1 MARKLESLPPLI
13 LASASPRRLELLSR
27 LPFKFTVVP
36 SEAAEVHNEQLTA
49 REVCMVNAYR
59 KARYV
64 AKRYPDHLV
73 LGADTLVSL
82 GTRLFGKPASVAQ
95 AQTMLAQL
103 QGRTHEVVT
112 GVCLIHLRSHHT
124 RVFAETTWV
133 TFKDLPDAVIKD
145 YVQRVQTLDKA
156 GAYAIQEFG
165 DMLVAHVDGSYDN
178 VVGLPTESLQ
188 RELRAWAQ

>member
-13 LASASPRRLELLSR
+13 LASASPRRSELLSR
-27 LPFKFTVVP
+27 LPFRFTVVP
-36 SEAAEVHNEQLTA
+36 SDAPEVHNEQLTA
-49 REVCMVNAYR
+49 REVCMINAYR

-82 GTRLFGKPASVAQ
+82 GTRLFGKPATVAE
-95 AQTMLAQL
+95 AKKMLAQL
-103 QGRTHEVVT
+103 QGQTHEVVT
-112 GVCLIHLRSHHT
+112 GVCLLHLRLHHVRT
-124 RVFAETTWV
+124 FSETTWV
-133 TFKDLPDAVIKD
+133 TFKELPDAVIKD
-145 YVQRVQTLDKA
+145 YVQRVKTLDKA

-165 DMLVAHVDGSYDN
+165 DMLVAQVDGSYDN